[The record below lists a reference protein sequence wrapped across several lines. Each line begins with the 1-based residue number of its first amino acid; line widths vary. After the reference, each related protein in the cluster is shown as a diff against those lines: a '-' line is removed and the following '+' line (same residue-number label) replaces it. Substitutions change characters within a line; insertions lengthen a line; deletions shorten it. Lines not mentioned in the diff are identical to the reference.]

1 MPLVRRRRVSLT
13 LEHMSQVS
21 TASRAHNLRPSHAKR
36 SIGVS
41 CDSAGDVVEVCGPST
56 AGLELVVGFVEG
68 CVAAGAGVDTFAGH
82 VFVVGAG
89 VGSFGAFFAEDAE
102 LL

>member
-1 MPLVRRRRVSLT
+1 M
-13 LEHMSQVS
+13 
-21 TASRAHNLRPSHAKR
+21 
-36 SIGVS
+36 
-41 CDSAGDVVEVCGPST
+41 
-56 AGLELVVGFVEG
+56 VGFVEG